1 MHECSRNTAAK
12 TRINL
17 QVAPTTGILMTVHA
31 LLLAVRERATSN
43 MRKESRLMTRFEQPI
58 PPLQFGAFLKI
69 QRDQWG
75 IKQRDVLAHLA
86 GWTQTTYSRLE
97 SGELAPAFEQLLPL
111 YAALQR
117 AGVQWRVSDR
127 QQFLTL
133 ARKRIEQKKTHWEHR
148 PDSDWA
154 ELRYQLTQTDL
165 LPAEEQVPPATPWMP
180 PRPLLAEIRHLV
192 GREDWLASI
201 VQAIQER
208 PARKLLVFQGPM
220 GVGKSSELHRLI
232 HHFIRAKAPS
242 YHVLWVPLLPVE
254 RTSGPEA
261 ALDLVL
267 GTVLSESGYPP
278 PSPSAASWTQ
288 RIAPV
293 LAQLEQSTRP
303 ILLLIDNAESILTE
317 EGTLASCWE
326 TFLAQ
331 FLRCQHQATIVLA
344 TREWPGWSGR
354 ERSFVSET
362 TIPPLTIQSSVLL
375 LQQLGL
381 ERVPV
386 PYLREVSGR
395 VGGIPLCLEWV
406 ATLVQDPLLLDD
418 WQGFDLDEDVDMQ
431 GNHAQSDDEMAQR
444 LQRLLAEPALLRGHI
459 ATKLKPLLER
469 IIEKRLSAEARHL
482 LDLLAVTTIPLGKAA
497 LKVLIERPGPL
508 KELRDAS
515 LLVAYPHRV
524 QLLPMVASA
533 VLQQLPPEQAKALE
547 EQLIQA
553 LNCWLEGGTISD
565 REAGSLVT
573 ELTVLLLKHHR
584 LLEAAQLLIRYGW
597 LSFNLGDASRLA
609 QLAEDVMQQFDW
621 HGTADNEC
629 GGVLL
634 HYFLSS
640 FLGKTL
646 DARQRAVDFQYILD
660 AVLAERVVLQPTI
673 EGHVTNHIM
682 LYAMNELRFEEA
694 QAILDAY
701 CVRLESRESLNVNL
715 HTYLLE
721 KRAWFFGTW
730 CEYAEEQGNTQAALE
745 LREHAIVLYRQC
757 GVLLSTSEEKSPLKS
772 SLLKKRLARC
782 LNILGYHLN
791 RIGQYKE
798 ALKVVEQGIAL
809 KEQGYVYTGA
819 LAASYGEKSQILMEL
834 GRFQEALLFD
844 EKALAEIR
852 RCVNARDTLSQEEL
866 WIYFV
871 NRGRL
876 YLRLGRVN
884 EAEQLLREALPHIH
898 PRRRIYRLFAKD
910 ALEEIEQW
918 RHKAPSPHH
927 QLDWRWIERYRELA
941 SFDSYWWLAPA
952 GPFTEEEQQQWNEL
966 FSHNLDEAIKEQL
979 GIIIA
984 RSREREL
991 LVAVAEQR
999 EPRLQYPAIG
1009 IEEVRTRIAGLLQLD
1024 TEVCQKEP
1032 NAIVRRFYHETIE
1045 EELDFLRLIEATYE
1059 GNSERFWQ
1067 YNLLLNPAPTLEE
1080 MNYVL
1085 SRVRRIILPGL
1096 LRSDT
1101 LEASQRVIQ
1110 FLRERFLLSLDLS
1123 YTEQEAENLE
1133 TDIPLPPPHPQRQFS
1148 PQAAKR
1154 FFETVLQQSGYEG
1167 WQVTID
1173 PNATSARVE
1182 QGLRQLFI
1190 SDSPLSVERIRH
1202 YLLHELAGHVAR
1214 CIAGEHSPLGLLG
1227 IHTKNSLET
1236 EEGLAVYYDR
1246 ETAALH
1252 GQTYDDLRTWIGT
1265 LAIGLASGVITPP
1278 QTFLSLFTFF
1288 ESFYLLRRLLKGLD
1302 KDIQTSQEKAKQA
1315 ALTICLRTYRGVP
1328 DLDRVGI
1335 CYTKDVLYLR
1345 GLWKIE
1351 RALAQDET
1359 VLDRLAVGVV
1369 ALEQLPDLRELG
1381 IVTSPQP
1388 FRKLAIDPE
1397 LDTYILSFE
1406 QPEEHVSQ
1414 RE

>member
-1 MHECSRNTAAK
+1 
-12 TRINL
+12 
-17 QVAPTTGILMTVHA
+17 
-31 LLLAVRERATSN
+31 
-43 MRKESRLMTRFEQPI
+43 MRKESRLMTRFEQSI
-58 PPLQFGAFLKI
+58 PLLQFGAFLKI
-69 QRDQWG
+69 QRNQWS

-154 ELRYQLTQTDL
+154 EL

-242 YHVLWVPLLPVE
+242 YHVLWVPLLPIE

-278 PSPSAASWTQ
+278 PAPSAASWTQ

-418 WQGFDLDEDVDMQ
+418 WQGFDLDEDADMQ
-431 GNHAQSDDEMAQR
+431 GNHTQNDDEMTQR

-533 VLQQLPPEQAKALE
+533 VLQQLPPEQVKALE

-553 LNCWLEGGTISD
+553 LNCWLEEGTISD
-565 REAGSLVT
+565 REAGNLIT
-573 ELTVLLLKHHR
+573 EQVVLLLKHHR
-584 LLEAAQLLIRYGW
+584 LLEAAQLLLPYSSF
-597 LSFNLGDASRLA
+597 SFNPGHAPRLA
-609 QLAEDVMQQFDW
+609 RLTEEIMQCFDW
-621 HGTADNEC
+621 QITEENAC
-629 GGVLL
+629 GGLLL
-634 HYFLSS
+634 HYLFSPFLS
-640 FLGKTL
+640 KII
-646 DARQRAVDFQYILD
+646 DAEKQVADYQRILD
-660 AVLAERVVLQPTI
+660 AVLAEKVILQPSTEAYI
-673 EGHVTNHIM
+673 RAYIM
-682 LYAMNELRFEEA
+682 SSAMDALRFEEA
-694 QAILDAY
+694 QAVLEAS
-701 CVRLESRESLNVNL
+701 CARLESLQPSDLGL
-715 HTYLLE
+715 QAYLLE
-721 KRAWFFGTW
+721 LRAWLLGTW
-730 CEYAEEQGNTQAALE
+730 SDYAEEQEEKQMAQM
-745 LREHAIVLYRQC
+745 LREQTIALYRQC
-757 GVLLSTSEEKSPLKS
+757 ITLHSPNGELSPLRN
-772 SLLKKRLARC
+772 SLSKTRLARC
-782 LNILGYHLN
+782 FNNLSYHLARN
-791 RIGQYKE
+791 GQFEE
-798 ALKVVEQGIAL
+798 ALQVVERGIAL
-809 KEQGYVYTGA
+809 KEQGYLDFAA
-819 LAASYGEKSQILMEL
+819 LAASYGEKSEILMEL
-834 GRFQEALLFD
+834 GRFQEALFFD
-844 EKALAEIR
+844 EKALQEVQRLA
-852 RCVNARDTLSQEEL
+852 DTGHTQSREEV
-866 WIYFV
+866 WIYLV

-876 YLRLGRVN
+876 YLRLGRVE
-884 EAEQLLREALPHIH
+884 EAEQLLLKALPNIH
-898 PRRRIYRLFAKD
+898 TRRRVYRMFAKD
-910 ALEEIEQW
+910 ALEDIKQW
-918 RHKAPSPHH
+918 RLKATSPHH
-927 QLDWRWIERYRELA
+927 QLDWRWVDRYRQLA

-952 GPFTEEEQQQWNEL
+952 GPFTEEEQQQWNQL
-966 FSHNLDEAIKEQL
+966 YSHNLDEATKERL
-979 GIIIA
+979 GALIA
-984 RSREREL
+984 QSRERDL
-991 LVAVAEQR
+991 LTAIAEQH
-999 EPRLQYPAIG
+999 EPRLNYPAIA
-1009 IEEVRTRIAGLLQLD
+1009 IEEVRSRIAGLLQLD
-1024 TEVCQKEP
+1024 TEIQQHEP
-1032 NAIVRRFYHETIE
+1032 NAIVRRLYHDTIE
-1045 EELDFLRLIEATYE
+1045 EEIDFLRLIEATYE
-1059 GNSERFWQ
+1059 GNSEKFWE
-1067 YNLLLNPAPTLEE
+1067 YNLRLNPPPTPEE
-1080 MNYVL
+1080 MHYAL
-1085 SRVRRIILPGL
+1085 SRLRLIVLRGLQYSETMDVSQKIIKY
-1096 LRSDT
+1096 LREKCQFALEQSSDEEGV
-1101 LEASQRVIQ
+1101 LEGSKDITASSSQRQRIVSIQ
-1110 FLRERFLLSLDLS
+1110 
-1123 YTEQEAENLE
+1123 T
-1133 TDIPLPPPHPQRQFS
+1133 
-1148 PQAAKR
+1148 AKR
-1154 FFETVLQQSGYEG
+1154 FFEAILQEYGYEG
-1167 WQVTID
+1167 WQVVID

-1182 QGLRQLFI
+1182 QGLRQMFLA
-1190 SDSPLSVERIRH
+1190 DRPLSAEQIRH
-1202 YLLHELAGHVAR
+1202 YISHELAGHIAR
-1214 CIAGEHSPLGLLG
+1214 CLAGEHSLLGLLG

-1236 EEGLAVYYDR
+1236 EEGMAVYYDR
-1246 ETAALH
+1246 QTAILD
-1252 GQTYDDLRTWIGT
+1252 GQAYDDTAIWSAT
-1265 LAIGLASGVITPP
+1265 LAAGLASGVISSP
-1278 QTFLSLFTFF
+1278 QTFLSLFSFF
-1288 ESFYLLRRLLKGLD
+1288 EAFYLLHQLLQRLNADVQKAQEAARRH
-1302 KDIQTSQEKAKQA
+1302 
-1315 ALTICLRTYRGVP
+1315 ALVMCLRIYRGVP
-1328 DLDRVGI
+1328 NLERAGV
-1335 CYTKDVLYLR
+1335 CYTKDAHYLR
-1345 GLWKIE
+1345 GLRKIE
-1351 RALAQDET
+1351 QAVAQDET

-1369 ALEQLPDLRELG
+1369 ALDRLSDLQELG
-1381 IVTSPQP
+1381 IVTTPQSL
-1388 FRKLAIDPE
+1388 RKLANDPE
-1397 LDTYILSFE
+1397 LDAYILSFE
-1406 QPEEHVSQ
+1406 ESENHSSK

>member
-1 MHECSRNTAAK
+1 MK
-12 TRINL
+12 
-17 QVAPTTGILMTVHA
+17 
-31 LLLAVRERATSN
+31 
-43 MRKESRLMTRFEQPI
+43 RFEQPI

-69 QRDQWG
+69 QRDQWS

-232 HHFIRAKAPS
+232 HHFIRARAPS

-431 GNHAQSDDEMAQR
+431 GNHAQSDDEMTQR

-533 VLQQLPPEQAKALE
+533 VLQQLPPEQVKALE
-547 EQLIQA
+547 EQVIHA
-553 LNCWLEGGTISD
+553 LNCWLEEGTISD
-565 REAGSLVT
+565 REAGNLVT
-573 ELTVLLLKHHR
+573 ELAVLLLKHHR
-584 LLEAAQLLIRYGW
+584 LLEAAQLLIRYGR
-597 LSFNLGDASRLA
+597 LSFNLGYGPHLARLA
-609 QLAEDVMQQFDW
+609 EEVMQRFDW
-621 HGTADNEC
+621 RTTPEAGC
-629 GGVLL
+629 GGLL
-634 HYFLSS
+634 LLYRLMQYRGISINRQERAEAYRRILTWIIAGK
-640 FLGKTL
+640 LGLPPLIDLYVTERLMVHAMSTL
-646 DARQRAVDFQYILD
+646 DFQ
-660 AVLAERVVLQPTI
+660 
-673 EGHVTNHIM
+673 
-682 LYAMNELRFEEA
+682 EA
-694 QAILDAY
+694 QALLET
-701 CVRLESRESLNVNL
+701 CSQRLAPLLPSNLNVQVS
-715 HTYLLE
+715 LLE
-721 KRAWFFGTW
+721 KRAMLFSKWS
-730 CEYAEEQGNTQAALE
+730 EYAEEQGDTETTKELQEQAIA
-745 LREHAIVLYRQC
+745 LYRQC
-757 GVLLSTSEEKSPLKS
+757 CTLIATNEEQVSPLKNS
-772 SLLKKRLARC
+772 NRKTRLARC
-782 LNILGYHLN
+782 LNNIGYHLN
-791 RIGQYKE
+791 RIEQFEE
-798 ALKVVEQGIAL
+798 ALSFLEQSITL
-809 KEQGYVYTGA
+809 KEQGYLEPGS
-819 LAASYGEKSQILMEL
+819 LAASHGEKSQVLAGL
-834 GRFQEALLFD
+834 GRFQEALRFD
-844 EKALAEIR
+844 EKAIAEVERLA
-852 RCVNARDTLSQEEL
+852 NNGYTLSQEEM
-866 WIYFV
+866 WIYRV

-876 YLRLGRVN
+876 YLRLGRVE
-884 EAEQLLREALPHIH
+884 EAERLLREALPRIQA
-898 PRRRIYRLFAKD
+898 RRRIYRMFAEE
-910 ALEEIEQW
+910 ALREIEQW
-918 RHKAPSPHH
+918 KAASPHY
-927 QLDWRWIERYRELA
+927 QLDWRWLEQYRELEA
-941 SFDSYWWLAPA
+941 YDGYWWWAQA
-952 GPFTEEEQQQWNEL
+952 GPFMQEEQQQWDQLYPQGLNE
-966 FSHNLDEAIKEQL
+966 ATKEQL
-979 GIIIA
+979 GKLIA
-984 RSREREL
+984 QSRQREL
-991 LVAVAEQR
+991 AAAIAEQR
-999 EPRLQYPAIG
+999 EPRLHYPALDIA
-1009 IEEVRTRIAGLLQLD
+1009 EVRRRIATLLQLE
-1024 TEVCQKEP
+1024 TEISQDEP
-1032 NAIVRRFYHETIE
+1032 NAIVRYLYQGAIE
-1045 EELDFLRLIEATYE
+1045 EEVCFFRLIEATYE
-1059 GNSERFWQ
+1059 GNTERFWELNQ
-1067 YNLLLNPAPTLEE
+1067 RLFPIPTTEEMDDALSYVRRLLLQ
-1080 MNYVL
+1080 
-1085 SRVRRIILPGL
+1085 GL
-1096 LRSDT
+1096 QRSET
-1101 LEASQRVIQ
+1101 VETCQRVIQ
-1110 FLRERFLLSLDLS
+1110 SFRERLQIELSID
-1123 YTEQEAENLE
+1123 EVGVQELQK
-1133 TDIPLPPPHPQRQFS
+1133 DIPLASSSPPRMVS

-1154 FFETVLQQSGYEG
+1154 FFEAILRESGFEG
-1167 WQVTID
+1167 WQVIID
-1173 PNATSARVE
+1173 PKATGARVE
-1182 QGLRQLFI
+1182 AGLRQLFLQEKRI
-1190 SDSPLSVERIRH
+1190 SVERIRH
-1202 YLLHELAGHVAR
+1202 YISHELAGHIAR
-1214 CIAGEHSPLGLLG
+1214 CVAGEHSPLGLLG
-1227 IHTKNSLET
+1227 INTKGCTLT
-1236 EEGLAVYYDR
+1236 EEGLALYHERRV
-1246 ETAALH
+1246 AALH
-1252 GQTYDDLRTWIGT
+1252 GQVLDDSGLWLGT
-1265 LAIGLASGVITPP
+1265 LATGLASGVVTPP
-1278 QTFLSLFTFF
+1278 QTFLSLFTLL
-1288 ESFYLLRRLLKGLD
+1288 ESLLMLYHLLKRQDNDVQLA
-1302 KDIQTSQEKAKQA
+1302 QKQA
-1315 ALTICLRTYRGVP
+1315 QKHALARCLRTYRGVP
-1328 DLDRVGI
+1328 DLGQTGV
-1335 CYTKDVLYLR
+1335 CYTKDVVYLR
-1345 GLWKIE
+1345 GLRMIE
-1351 RALAQDET
+1351 HAVAQDGMI
-1359 VLDRLAVGVV
+1359 LDRLEVGNI
-1369 ALEQLPDLRELG
+1369 ALELLPDLQELG
-1381 IVTSPQP
+1381 IAAPPQP
-1388 FRKLAIDPE
+1388 LTKLAYAPD
-1397 LDTYILSFE
+1397 LDSYILSFE
-1406 QPEEHVSQ
+1406 DSVEPLVP
-1414 RE
+1414 

>member
-1 MHECSRNTAAK
+1 
-12 TRINL
+12 
-17 QVAPTTGILMTVHA
+17 
-31 LLLAVRERATSN
+31 
-43 MRKESRLMTRFEQPI
+43 MTRFEQPI

-533 VLQQLPPEQAKALE
+533 VLQQLPPEQVRE
-547 EQLIQA
+547 
-553 LNCWLEGGTISD
+553 LEGQVIRALKQWKQEGTLSVS
-565 REAGSLVT
+565 EAGNVITELVT
-573 ELTVLLLKHHR
+573 LLIKDHC
-584 LLEAAQLLIRYGW
+584 LLDAAQQLLSYES
-597 LSFNLGDASRLA
+597 LCFNTGHALRLA
-609 QLAEDVMQQFDW
+609 RFAQEIMADFDW
-621 HGTADNEC
+621 HTSPDTEC
-629 GGVLL
+629 GGLLL
-634 HYFLSS
+634 HYTLSS
-640 FLGKTL
+640 FLGKTVNDKERIAAYQNIL
-646 DARQRAVDFQYILD
+646 NTLFDGRVKLWPSVAAYLTNYILEP
-660 AVLAERVVLQPTI
+660 AV
-673 EGHVTNHIM
+673 
-682 LYAMNELRFEEA
+682 NELRFEEA
-694 QAILDAY
+694 QALLEASHT
-701 CVRLESRESLNVNL
+701 RLESLWPASAALQG
-715 HTYLLE
+715 YLLDL
-721 KRAWFFGTW
+721 RAWLLGRW
-730 CEYAEEQGNTQAALE
+730 SDYVEEQGERQIAQG
-745 LREHAIVLYRQC
+745 LREQAVVLYRQC
-757 GVLLSTSEEKSPLKS
+757 ASRLSANEDSPPLKMNLTKTQLS
-772 SLLKKRLARC
+772 SCFNDLAYYLARC
-782 LNILGYHLN
+782 
-791 RIGQYKE
+791 GQFEE
-798 ALKVVEQGIAL
+798 ALQFVERSIAL
-809 KEQGYVYTGA
+809 KEQGHFQFGT
-819 LAASYGEKSQILMEL
+819 LAAAYGEKSEILMEL

-844 EKALAEIR
+844 EKALAEVQR
-852 RCVNARDTLSQEEL
+852 LAKTGHTPSQEEAWMYL
-866 WIYFV
+866 V
-871 NRGRL
+871 NHGRL
-876 YLRLGRVN
+876 YLRLGR
-884 EAEQLLREALPHIH
+884 
-898 PRRRIYRLFAKD
+898 
-910 ALEEIEQW
+910 
-918 RHKAPSPHH
+918 
-927 QLDWRWIERYRELA
+927 
-941 SFDSYWWLAPA
+941 
-952 GPFTEEEQQQWNEL
+952 
-966 FSHNLDEAIKEQL
+966 
-979 GIIIA
+979 
-984 RSREREL
+984 
-991 LVAVAEQR
+991 
-999 EPRLQYPAIG
+999 
-1009 IEEVRTRIAGLLQLD
+1009 IEESEQDLL
-1024 TEVCQKEP
+1024 T
-1032 NAIVRRFYHETIE
+1032 
-1045 EELDFLRLIEATYE
+1045 
-1059 GNSERFWQ
+1059 
-1067 YNLLLNPAPTLEE
+1067 
-1080 MNYVL
+1080 
-1085 SRVRRIILPGL
+1085 
-1096 LRSDT
+1096 
-1101 LEASQRVIQ
+1101 
-1110 FLRERFLLSLDLS
+1110 
-1123 YTEQEAENLE
+1123 
-1133 TDIPLPPPHPQRQFS
+1133 
-1148 PQAAKR
+1148 
-1154 FFETVLQQSGYEG
+1154 
-1167 WQVTID
+1167 
-1173 PNATSARVE
+1173 TS
-1182 QGLRQLFI
+1182 
-1190 SDSPLSVERIRH
+1190 
-1202 YLLHELAGHVAR
+1202 
-1214 CIAGEHSPLGLLG
+1214 
-1227 IHTKNSLET
+1227 
-1236 EEGLAVYYDR
+1236 
-1246 ETAALH
+1246 
-1252 GQTYDDLRTWIGT
+1252 
-1265 LAIGLASGVITPP
+1265 
-1278 QTFLSLFTFF
+1278 
-1288 ESFYLLRRLLKGLD
+1288 
-1302 KDIQTSQEKAKQA
+1302 
-1315 ALTICLRTYRGVP
+1315 
-1328 DLDRVGI
+1328 
-1335 CYTKDVLYLR
+1335 
-1345 GLWKIE
+1345 
-1351 RALAQDET
+1351 
-1359 VLDRLAVGVV
+1359 
-1369 ALEQLPDLRELG
+1369 
-1381 IVTSPQP
+1381 
-1388 FRKLAIDPE
+1388 
-1397 LDTYILSFE
+1397 
-1406 QPEEHVSQ
+1406 
-1414 RE
+1414 

>member
-1 MHECSRNTAAK
+1 MLCCLHGSV
-12 TRINL
+12 L
-17 QVAPTTGILMTVHA
+17 Y
-31 LLLAVRERATSN
+31 ERATGN
-43 MRKESRLMTRFEQPI
+43 MRKESRLMRRFEQPI

-533 VLQQLPPEQAKALE
+533 VLQQLPPEQLKALE

-553 LNCWLEGGTISD
+553 LNCWLEEGTITD
-565 REAGSLVT
+565 REAGNLVT
-573 ELTVLLLKHHR
+573 ELAVLLLKQHR
-584 LLEAAQLLIRYGW
+584 LLEAAQLLLPYSSF
-597 LSFNLGDASRLA
+597 SFNPGHAPRLA
-609 QLAEDVMQQFDW
+609 RLTEEIMQCFDW
-621 HGTADNEC
+621 QITEENAC
-629 GGVLL
+629 GGLLL
-634 HYFLSS
+634 HYLFSPFLSKS
-640 FLGKTL
+640 I
-646 DARQRAVDFQYILD
+646 DAEKQVADYQRILD
-660 AVLAERVVLQPTI
+660 VVLAEKVILQPSTEAYI
-673 EGHVTNHIM
+673 RAYIM
-682 LYAMNELRFEEA
+682 SSAMDALRFEEA
-694 QAILDAY
+694 QA
-701 CVRLESRESLNVNL
+701 V
-715 HTYLLE
+715 
-721 KRAWFFGTW
+721 
-730 CEYAEEQGNTQAALE
+730 
-745 LREHAIVLYRQC
+745 
-757 GVLLSTSEEKSPLKS
+757 
-772 SLLKKRLARC
+772 
-782 LNILGYHLN
+782 
-791 RIGQYKE
+791 
-798 ALKVVEQGIAL
+798 
-809 KEQGYVYTGA
+809 
-819 LAASYGEKSQILMEL
+819 
-834 GRFQEALLFD
+834 
-844 EKALAEIR
+844 
-852 RCVNARDTLSQEEL
+852 
-866 WIYFV
+866 
-871 NRGRL
+871 
-876 YLRLGRVN
+876 
-884 EAEQLLREALPHIH
+884 
-898 PRRRIYRLFAKD
+898 
-910 ALEEIEQW
+910 LEEIG
-918 RHKAPSPHH
+918 R
-927 QLDWRWIERYRELA
+927 A
-941 SFDSYWWLAPA
+941 S
-952 GPFTEEEQQQWNEL
+952 
-966 FSHNLDEAIKEQL
+966 
-979 GIIIA
+979 
-984 RSREREL
+984 
-991 LVAVAEQR
+991 
-999 EPRLQYPAIG
+999 
-1009 IEEVRTRIAGLLQLD
+1009 
-1024 TEVCQKEP
+1024 C
-1032 NAIVRRFYHETIE
+1032 
-1045 EELDFLRLIEATYE
+1045 
-1059 GNSERFWQ
+1059 
-1067 YNLLLNPAPTLEE
+1067 
-1080 MNYVL
+1080 
-1085 SRVRRIILPGL
+1085 
-1096 LRSDT
+1096 
-1101 LEASQRVIQ
+1101 
-1110 FLRERFLLSLDLS
+1110 
-1123 YTEQEAENLE
+1123 
-1133 TDIPLPPPHPQRQFS
+1133 
-1148 PQAAKR
+1148 
-1154 FFETVLQQSGYEG
+1154 
-1167 WQVTID
+1167 
-1173 PNATSARVE
+1173 
-1182 QGLRQLFI
+1182 
-1190 SDSPLSVERIRH
+1190 
-1202 YLLHELAGHVAR
+1202 
-1214 CIAGEHSPLGLLG
+1214 
-1227 IHTKNSLET
+1227 
-1236 EEGLAVYYDR
+1236 
-1246 ETAALH
+1246 
-1252 GQTYDDLRTWIGT
+1252 
-1265 LAIGLASGVITPP
+1265 
-1278 QTFLSLFTFF
+1278 
-1288 ESFYLLRRLLKGLD
+1288 
-1302 KDIQTSQEKAKQA
+1302 
-1315 ALTICLRTYRGVP
+1315 
-1328 DLDRVGI
+1328 
-1335 CYTKDVLYLR
+1335 
-1345 GLWKIE
+1345 
-1351 RALAQDET
+1351 
-1359 VLDRLAVGVV
+1359 
-1369 ALEQLPDLRELG
+1369 
-1381 IVTSPQP
+1381 
-1388 FRKLAIDPE
+1388 
-1397 LDTYILSFE
+1397 
-1406 QPEEHVSQ
+1406 
-1414 RE
+1414 

>member
-1 MHECSRNTAAK
+1 MLYCLHESVLC
-12 TRINL
+12 
-17 QVAPTTGILMTVHA
+17 
-31 LLLAVRERATSN
+31 ERATGN

-69 QRDQWG
+69 QRDQWS

-303 ILLLIDNAESILTE
+303 ILLLIDNAESVLAE
-317 EGTLASCWE
+317 EGTLAPCWE

-381 ERVPV
+381 ERIPV

-431 GNHAQSDDEMAQR
+431 GNRAQSDDEMTQR

-497 LKVLIERPGPL
+497 LKVLIERPGLL

-533 VLQQLPPEQAKALE
+533 VLQQLPPEQVKALE

-553 LNCWLEGGTISD
+553 LNCWLEEGTITD
-565 REAGSLVT
+565 REAGNLVT
-573 ELTVLLLKHHR
+573 ELAVLLLKHHR
-584 LLEAAQLLIRYGW
+584 LLDAAQLIIRYGW

-640 FLGKTL
+640 FLGKTI
-646 DARQRAVDFQYILD
+646 DVQQQAADYRYILNT
-660 AVLAERVVLQPTI
+660 VFVGKVMLQPVV
-673 EGHVTNHIM
+673 EVNVVHHLM
-682 LYAMNELRFEEA
+682 MHAMNELQFGEA
-694 QAILDAY
+694 QVALEA
-701 CVRLESRESLNVNL
+701 CCERLSPHLSSNIDLQAS
-715 HTYLLE
+715 LLE
-721 KRAWFFGTW
+721 RRAWL
-730 CEYAEEQGNTQAALE
+730 CRRQSEYAEEQGEIEQARE
-745 LREHAIVLYRQC
+745 LREQAIAIYRQSIT
-757 GVLLSTSEEKSPLKS
+757 LLSTNEELPPLKNGF
-772 SLLKKRLARC
+772 LKKRLARAF
-782 LNILGYHLN
+782 NNLGYHLN
-791 RIGQYKE
+791 RIGQYAE
-798 ALKVVEQGIAL
+798 ALQMIERSIAL
-809 KEQGYVYTGA
+809 KEQGYVEVDT
-819 LAASYGEKSQILMEL
+819 LADAYGEKSQILASL
-834 GRFQEALLFD
+834 GLFRDALHFD
-844 EKALAEIR
+844 EKALMEVKR
-852 RCVNARDTLSQEEL
+852 LARAGSTFSKEEE
-866 WIYFV
+866 WIYLV
-871 NRGRL
+871 NRGCL
-876 YLRLGRVN
+876 YLRLGRIE
-884 EAEQLLREALPHIH
+884 EAERLLQEALPHI
-898 PRRRIYRLFAKD
+898 PARRRIYQMFAKKS
-910 ALEEIEQW
+910 LEEIEQW
-918 RHKAPSPHH
+918 RLRAVSPQY
-927 QLDWRWIERYRELA
+927 QLDWRWVERYRELA
-941 SFDSYWWLAPA
+941 SFDSYSWLAPA
-952 GPFTEEEQQQWNEL
+952 GPFMQEEQQQWDQL
-966 FSHNLDEAIKEQL
+966 YSQSIDEATKEQL
-979 GIIIA
+979 GKLIA
-984 RSREREL
+984 QSCQREL
-991 LVAVAEQR
+991 LAAIAEQR
-999 EPRLQYPAIG
+999 EPRLYYPAIP
-1009 IEEVRTRIAGLLQLD
+1009 IEEVRSRIAGLLQLD
-1024 TEVCQKEP
+1024 EEISQDEP
-1032 NAIVRRFYHETIE
+1032 NAIVRRLYHDTIE
-1045 EELDFLRLIEATYE
+1045 EEIWFLHLIEATYE
-1059 GNSERFWQ
+1059 GKSEKFWE
-1067 YNLLLNPAPTLEE
+1067 YNLRLNPVPTQEE
-1080 MNYVL
+1080 MHYIL
-1085 SRVRRIILPGL
+1085 SRVRHIILQGL
-1096 LRSDT
+1096 QYPEIV
-1101 LEASQRVIQ
+1101 EASERLLQ
-1110 FLRERFLLSLDLS
+1110 FLRERLHLSLDMS
-1123 YTEQEAENLE
+1123 YDEEDVQELRNNVTL
-1133 TDIPLPPPHPQRQFS
+1133 TPSQPQRMVSAQT
-1148 PQAAKR
+1148 AKR
-1154 FFETVLQQSGYEG
+1154 FFEAALRESGYEE
-1167 WQVTID
+1167 WQVHID
-1173 PNATSARVE
+1173 PNASSPRVE
-1182 QGLRQLFI
+1182 QGLRHLYLPESQI
-1190 SDSPLSVERIRH
+1190 SIQQIKN
-1202 YLLHELAGHVAR
+1202 YLAHELAGHVAR
-1214 CIAGEHSPLGLLG
+1214 CIAGERSLLGLLG
-1227 IHTKNSLET
+1227 IHTKHSLET
-1236 EEGLAVYYDR
+1236 EEGLAVYHDIQMATLQGQVYD
-1246 ETAALH
+1246 ETRA
-1252 GQTYDDLRTWIGT
+1252 WFGT
-1265 LAIGLASGVITPP
+1265 LATGLASGVITPP

-1288 ESFYLLRRLLKGLD
+1288 ESFIVLYRLLKRPD
-1302 KDIQTSQEKAKQA
+1302 QDAQTAQQQA
-1315 ALTICLRTYRGVP
+1315 RRIALERCLRTYRGVP
-1328 DLDRVGI
+1328 DLERVGV
-1335 CYTKDVLYLR
+1335 CYTKDAHYLR
-1345 GLWKIE
+1345 GLRMIE
-1351 RALAQDET
+1351 DAIAKDVK
-1359 VLDRLAVGVV
+1359 VLDQLAVGVV
-1369 ALEQLPDLRELG
+1369 SLDRLPDLRELG
-1381 IVTSPQP
+1381 IITAPQP
-1388 FRKLAIDPE
+1388 LRKLVQDPD
-1397 LDTYILSFE
+1397 LDSYILSFE
-1406 QPEEHVSQ
+1406 APDEYIP
-1414 RE
+1414 

>member
-1 MHECSRNTAAK
+1 
-12 TRINL
+12 
-17 QVAPTTGILMTVHA
+17 
-31 LLLAVRERATSN
+31 

-533 VLQQLPPEQAKALE
+533 VLQQLPPEQVRE
-547 EQLIQA
+547 
-553 LNCWLEGGTISD
+553 LEGQVIRALKQWKQEGTLSVS
-565 REAGSLVT
+565 EAGNVITELVT
-573 ELTVLLLKHHR
+573 LLIKDHC
-584 LLEAAQLLIRYGW
+584 LLDAAQQLLSYES
-597 LSFNLGDASRLA
+597 LCFNTGHALRLA
-609 QLAEDVMQQFDW
+609 RFAQEIMADFDW
-621 HGTADNEC
+621 HTSPDTEC
-629 GGVLL
+629 GGLLL
-634 HYFLSS
+634 HYTLSS
-640 FLGKTL
+640 FLGKTVNDKERIAAYQNIL
-646 DARQRAVDFQYILD
+646 NTLFDGRVKLWPSVAAYLTNYILEP
-660 AVLAERVVLQPTI
+660 AV
-673 EGHVTNHIM
+673 
-682 LYAMNELRFEEA
+682 NELRFEEA
-694 QAILDAY
+694 QALLEASHT
-701 CVRLESRESLNVNL
+701 RLESLWPASAALQG
-715 HTYLLE
+715 YLLDL
-721 KRAWFFGTW
+721 RAWLLGRW
-730 CEYAEEQGNTQAALE
+730 SDYVEEQGERQIAQG
-745 LREHAIVLYRQC
+745 LREQAVVLYRQC
-757 GVLLSTSEEKSPLKS
+757 ASRLSANEDSPPLKMNLTKTQLS
-772 SLLKKRLARC
+772 SCFNDLAYYLARC
-782 LNILGYHLN
+782 
-791 RIGQYKE
+791 GQFEE
-798 ALKVVEQGIAL
+798 ALQFVERSIAL
-809 KEQGYVYTGA
+809 KEQGHFQFGT
-819 LAASYGEKSQILMEL
+819 LAAAYGEKSEILMEL

-844 EKALAEIR
+844 EKALAEVQR
-852 RCVNARDTLSQEEL
+852 LAKTGHTPSQEEAWMYL
-866 WIYFV
+866 V
-871 NRGRL
+871 NHGRL
-876 YLRLGRVN
+876 YLRLGRI
-884 EAEQLLREALPHIH
+884 EESEQVLLKALPNIH
-898 PRRRIYRLFAKD
+898 TRRRVYRMFAKD
-910 ALEEIEQW
+910 ALDDIKQW
-918 RHKAPSPHH
+918 RLKATSPHH
-927 QLDWRWIERYRELA
+927 QLDWRWVERYRQLA

-952 GPFTEEEQQQWNEL
+952 GPFTEEEQQQWDQL
-966 FSHNLDEAIKEQL
+966 YSHSLDEATKEQL
-979 GIIIA
+979 GTIIA
-984 RSREREL
+984 QSRERDL
-991 LVAVAEQR
+991 LTAIAEQH
-999 EPRLQYPAIG
+999 EPRLNYPAIA
-1009 IEEVRTRIAGLLQLD
+1009 IEEVRSRIAGLLQLD
-1024 TEVCQKEP
+1024 TEIQQHEP
-1032 NAIVRRFYHETIE
+1032 NAIVRRLYHDTIE
-1045 EELDFLRLIEATYE
+1045 EEIDFLRLIEATYE
-1059 GNSERFWQ
+1059 GNSEKFWE
-1067 YNLLLNPAPTLEE
+1067 YNLRLNPPPTPEE
-1080 MNYVL
+1080 MHYAL
-1085 SRVRRIILPGL
+1085 SRLRQIVLRGLQYSETMDVSQKIIKY
-1096 LRSDT
+1096 LREKCRFALEQSSDEEGV
-1101 LEASQRVIQ
+1101 LEGSKDTTASSSQRQRIVSIQ
-1110 FLRERFLLSLDLS
+1110 
-1123 YTEQEAENLE
+1123 T
-1133 TDIPLPPPHPQRQFS
+1133 
-1148 PQAAKR
+1148 AKR
-1154 FFETVLQQSGYEG
+1154 FFEAILQEYGYEG
-1167 WQVTID
+1167 WQVVID
-1173 PNATSARVE
+1173 PNATSARIE
-1182 QGLRQLFI
+1182 QGLRQMFLT
-1190 SDSPLSVERIRH
+1190 DRPLSVEQIRH
-1202 YLLHELAGHVAR
+1202 YISHELAGHIAR
-1214 CIAGEHSPLGLLG
+1214 CMVGEHSLLGLLG

-1236 EEGLAVYYDR
+1236 EEGMAVYYDR
-1246 ETAALH
+1246 QTAILD
-1252 GQTYDDLRTWIGT
+1252 GQAYNDTAIWSAT
-1265 LAIGLASGVITPP
+1265 LATGLASGVISSP
-1278 QTFLSLFTFF
+1278 QTFLSLFSFF
-1288 ESFYLLRRLLKGLD
+1288 EAFYLLHQLLQRLNADVQKAQEAARRH
-1302 KDIQTSQEKAKQA
+1302 
-1315 ALTICLRTYRGVP
+1315 ALAMCLRIYRGVP
-1328 DLDRVGI
+1328 NLERAGVY
-1335 CYTKDVLYLR
+1335 YTKDAHYLR
-1345 GLWKIE
+1345 GLRKIE
-1351 RALAQDET
+1351 QAVAQDET

-1369 ALEQLPDLRELG
+1369 ALDRLSDLQELG
-1381 IVTSPQP
+1381 IVTTPQSL
-1388 FRKLAIDPE
+1388 RKLANDPE
-1397 LDTYILSFE
+1397 LDAYILSFE
-1406 QPEEHVSQ
+1406 ESENHSSK